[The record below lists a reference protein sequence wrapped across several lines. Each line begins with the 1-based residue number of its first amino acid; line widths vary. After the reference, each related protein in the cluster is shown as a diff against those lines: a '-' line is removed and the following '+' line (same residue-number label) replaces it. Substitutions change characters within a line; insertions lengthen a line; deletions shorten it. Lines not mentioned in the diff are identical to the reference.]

1 MKRIATKVCAC
12 ACALALA
19 ASGSAM
25 IGCSGSNSGNDGA
38 QQGATSQ
45 QAGYTFTDDLG
56 NQVTVSTH
64 GRVVAGMGSFANIWE
79 LAGGTLVGASS
90 DAFSDYHIESKAEK
104 VGDFS
109 SLNAESIIALNPD
122 FVILTGA
129 SSGRGGGVA
138 QTDLKDALQ
147 AAGIPVAYFNVTTF
161 DDYLR
166 MLKTCCDITGDAEA
180 YKDNGTEVAE
190 DIDAIKKKAEGK
202 SAGSVAVLT
211 TYSGGT
217 RVQASSTQ
225 TGTMLAELG
234 ASNIT
239 DADKSLLSDYSL
251 ESLVKADPDF
261 IFLLPMGD
269 SSEAAQKALKDQAT
283 ANPAW
288 KELTAVKEGRV
299 ITLEYDRFY
308 LVTCYTPNAQEGLKR
323 IEHRMSWDDAFRAH
337 LCSLDQKKPVI
348 ACGDLNVA
356 HQEIDLK
363 NPGPNRGNAGFSDQE
378 REKFTQLLAAGFTDT
393 FRYRNPDAVGAYSW
407 WSYRFNARKNN
418 AGWRIDY
425 FLVSDRIRDAVA
437 AAPIYHEIFGSDHCP
452 VGLELEEEA
461 LP

>member
-1 MKRIATKVCAC
+1 MKKIAQGTIAIS
-12 ACALALA
+12 CALAMGMGAFSLA
-19 ASGSAM
+19 
-25 IGCSGSNSGNDGA
+25 GCSSQTDSSASDNA
-38 QQGATSQ
+38 QATASASQ
-45 QAGYTFTDDLG
+45 ESYTFTDDLG
-56 NQVTVSTH
+56 REVTVASH
-64 GRVVAGMGSFANIWE
+64 NRVVAGMGSFANIWE
-79 LAGGTLVGASS
+79 LAGGTLVGASC

-190 DIDAIKKKAEGK
+190 DVDAIKKKAEGK

-217 RVQASSTQ
+217 RVQTSSTQ

-269 SSEAAQKALKDQAT
+269 SSEAAQKALKDQTT

-299 ITLEYDRFY
+299 ITLNPKLFLYK
-308 LVTCYTPNAQEGLKR
+308 PND
-323 IEHRMSWDDAFRAH
+323 SWDDAY
-337 LCSLDQKKPVI
+337 
-348 ACGDLNVA
+348 
-356 HQEIDLK
+356 E
-363 NPGPNRGNAGFSDQE
+363 
-378 REKFTQLLAAGFTDT
+378 
-393 FRYRNPDAVGAYSW
+393 
-407 WSYRFNARKNN
+407 
-418 AGWRIDY
+418 
-425 FLVSDRIRDAVA
+425 
-437 AAPIYHEIFGSDHCP
+437 
-452 VGLELEEEA
+452 ELYEA
-461 LP
+461 LYETPREQK

>member
-1 MKRIATKVCAC
+1 MKRIATKTFAC
-12 ACALALA
+12 MCALVLA
-19 ASGSAM
+19 TSGSAM
-25 IGCSGSNSGNDGA
+25 VGCSGNSSGNDGA

-45 QAGYTFTDDLG
+45 EAGYTFTDDLG
-56 NQVTVSTH
+56 NQVTVSSH
-64 GRVVAGMGSFANIWE
+64 DRVVAGMGSFANIWE

-109 SLNAESIIALNPD
+109 SLNAESIIALDPD

-129 SSGRGGGVA
+129 NSGRGGGVA
-138 QTDLKDALQ
+138 QTDLKDTLQ
-147 AAGIPVAYFNVTTF
+147 AAGIAVAYFNVTTF

-166 MLKTCCDITGDAEA
+166 MLKTCCDITGDTKA
-180 YKDNGTEVAE
+180 YEENGTNVAE
-190 DIDAIKKKAEGK
+190 NIAAIKKKAEGK

-269 SSEAAQKALKDQAT
+269 SSEAAQKALKDQTT

-299 ITLEYDRFY
+299 ITLNPKLFLYK
-308 LVTCYTPNAQEGLKR
+308 PNDN
-323 IEHRMSWDDAFRAH
+323 WDDAY
-337 LCSLDQKKPVI
+337 
-348 ACGDLNVA
+348 
-356 HQEIDLK
+356 E
-363 NPGPNRGNAGFSDQE
+363 
-378 REKFTQLLAAGFTDT
+378 
-393 FRYRNPDAVGAYSW
+393 
-407 WSYRFNARKNN
+407 
-418 AGWRIDY
+418 
-425 FLVSDRIRDAVA
+425 
-437 AAPIYHEIFGSDHCP
+437 
-452 VGLELEEEA
+452 ELYEA
-461 LP
+461 LYETPREQK

>member
-1 MKRIATKVCAC
+1 MKKIATKAC
-12 ACALALA
+12 ACMCALVLA
-19 ASGSAM
+19 TSGSAM
-25 IGCSGSNSGNDGA
+25 IGCSGSSSGGGA
-38 QQGATSQ
+38 QQSAASQ
-45 QAGYTFTDDLG
+45 EAGYTFTDDLG
-56 NQVTVSTH
+56 NQVTVSSH
-64 GRVVAGMGSFANIWE
+64 ERVVAGMGSFANIWE

-90 DAFSDYHIESKAEK
+90 DAFSDYHIKSDAEK

-138 QTDLKDALQ
+138 QTDLKDTLQ
-147 AAGIPVAYFNVTTF
+147 AAGIAVAYFNVTTF

-166 MLKTCCDITGDAEA
+166 MLKTCCDITGDTEA
-180 YKDNGTEVAE
+180 YEENGTDVAE
-190 DIDAIKKKAEGK
+190 GIDAIKNKTKGK

-269 SSEAAQKALKDQAT
+269 SDEAAQKALKDQTT

-288 KELTAVKEGRV
+288 NELSAVKKNRV
-299 ITLEYDRFY
+299 ITLDPKLFLYK
-308 LVTCYTPNAQEGLKR
+308 PNNN
-323 IEHRMSWDDAFRAH
+323 WDDAYE
-337 LCSLDQKKPVI
+337 
-348 ACGDLNVA
+348 DL
-356 HQEIDLK
+356 
-363 NPGPNRGNAGFSDQE
+363 
-378 REKFTQLLAAGFTDT
+378 
-393 FRYRNPDAVGAYSW
+393 Y
-407 WSYRFNARKNN
+407 
-418 AGWRIDY
+418 
-425 FLVSDRIRDAVA
+425 
-437 AAPIYHEIFGSDHCP
+437 
-452 VGLELEEEA
+452 EA
-461 LP
+461 LYEDQSEQK

>member
-1 MKRIATKVCAC
+1 MKKIATKAC
-12 ACALALA
+12 ACMCALVLA

-25 IGCSGSNSGNDGA
+25 VGCSGSSSGSGA
-38 QQGATSQ
+38 QQSAASQ
-45 QAGYTFTDDLG
+45 EVGYTFTDDLG
-56 NQVTVSTH
+56 NQVTVSSH
-64 GRVVAGMGSFANIWE
+64 ERVVAGMGSFANIWE

-90 DAFSDYHIESKAEK
+90 DAFSDYHIKSDAKK

-109 SLNAESIIALNPD
+109 SLNAETIIALNPD

-138 QTDLKDALQ
+138 QTDLKDTLQ
-147 AAGIPVAYFNVTTF
+147 AAGIAVAYFNVTTF

-166 MLKTCCDITGDAEA
+166 MLKTCCDITCDTEA
-180 YKDNGTEVAE
+180 YEENGTDVAE
-190 DIDAIKKKAEGK
+190 TIDAVKKKVEGK

-234 ASNIT
+234 ANNIA

-269 SSEAAQKALKDQAT
+269 SDEAAQKALKDQTT

-288 KELTAVKEGRV
+288 NELSAVKKNRV
-299 ITLEYDRFY
+299 ITLDPKLFLYK
-308 LVTCYTPNAQEGLKR
+308 PNNN
-323 IEHRMSWDDAFRAH
+323 WDDAY
-337 LCSLDQKKPVI
+337 K
-348 ACGDLNVA
+348 
-356 HQEIDLK
+356 
-363 NPGPNRGNAGFSDQE
+363 
-378 REKFTQLLAAGFTDT
+378 
-393 FRYRNPDAVGAYSW
+393 
-407 WSYRFNARKNN
+407 
-418 AGWRIDY
+418 
-425 FLVSDRIRDAVA
+425 
-437 AAPIYHEIFGSDHCP
+437 
-452 VGLELEEEA
+452 ELYEA
-461 LP
+461 LYEDQSEQK

>member
-1 MKRIATKVCAC
+1 MKKIVAKACAC
-12 ACALALA
+12 MCALALA

-25 IGCSGSNSGNDGA
+25 VGCSGNSSGSNGA
-38 QQGATSQ
+38 QQSAASQ
-45 QAGYTFTDDLG
+45 EVGYTFTDDLG
-56 NQVTVSTH
+56 NQVTVSSH
-64 GRVVAGMGSFANIWE
+64 ERVVAGMGSFANIWE

-90 DAFSDYHIESKAEK
+90 DAFSDYHIKSDAEK

-109 SLNAESIIALNPD
+109 SLNAETIIALDPD

-138 QTDLKDALQ
+138 QTDLKDTLQ
-147 AAGIPVAYFNVTTF
+147 AAGIAVAYFNVTTF

-166 MLKTCCDITGDAEA
+166 MLKTCCDITGDTEA
-180 YKDNGTEVAE
+180 YEENGADVAE
-190 DIDAIKKKAEGK
+190 NIDAIKNKTKGK

-239 DADKSLLSDYSL
+239 DVDKSLLSDYSL

-269 SSEAAQKALKDQAT
+269 SDEAAQKALEDQTT

-288 KELTAVKEGRV
+288 MELSAVKEGHV
-299 ITLEYDRFY
+299 ITLDPKLFLYK
-308 LVTCYTPNAQEGLKR
+308 PNNN
-323 IEHRMSWDDAFRAH
+323 WDDAY
-337 LCSLDQKKPVI
+337 
-348 ACGDLNVA
+348 
-356 HQEIDLK
+356 E
-363 NPGPNRGNAGFSDQE
+363 
-378 REKFTQLLAAGFTDT
+378 
-393 FRYRNPDAVGAYSW
+393 
-407 WSYRFNARKNN
+407 
-418 AGWRIDY
+418 
-425 FLVSDRIRDAVA
+425 
-437 AAPIYHEIFGSDHCP
+437 
-452 VGLELEEEA
+452 ELYEA
-461 LP
+461 LYEDQREQK

>member
-1 MKRIATKVCAC
+1 MRTSGSVIGSRNSKNERCRDRQRRANQDKENHMKRIATKACAC
-12 ACALALA
+12 LCALALA

-25 IGCSGSNSGNDGA
+25 VGCSGGSSSGNDGA
-38 QQGATSQ
+38 QKGATSQ
-45 QAGYTFTDDLG
+45 EAGYTFTDDLG
-56 NQVTVSTH
+56 NQVTVSSH
-64 GRVVAGMGSFANIWE
+64 ERVVAGMGSFANIWE
-79 LAGGTLVGASS
+79 LAGGTLIGASS
-90 DAFSDYHIESKAEK
+90 DAFSDYHIKSDAEK

-109 SLNAESIIALNPD
+109 SLNAESIIALDPA

-138 QTDLKDALQ
+138 QTDLKDTLQ
-147 AAGIPVAYFNVTTF
+147 AAGITVAYFSVTTF

-166 MLKTCCDITGDAEA
+166 MLKTCCDITGDTKA
-180 YKDNGTEVAE
+180 YEENGTEVAE

-269 SSEAAQKALKDQAT
+269 SDEAAQKALKDQT
-283 ANPAW
+283 TSNPAW
-288 KELTAVKEGRV
+288 KELTAVKKGRV
-299 ITLEYDRFY
+299 ITLDPKLFLYK
-308 LVTCYTPNAQEGLKR
+308 PNNN
-323 IEHRMSWDDAFRAH
+323 WDDAY
-337 LCSLDQKKPVI
+337 
-348 ACGDLNVA
+348 
-356 HQEIDLK
+356 E
-363 NPGPNRGNAGFSDQE
+363 
-378 REKFTQLLAAGFTDT
+378 
-393 FRYRNPDAVGAYSW
+393 
-407 WSYRFNARKNN
+407 
-418 AGWRIDY
+418 
-425 FLVSDRIRDAVA
+425 
-437 AAPIYHEIFGSDHCP
+437 
-452 VGLELEEEA
+452 ELYEA
-461 LP
+461 LYETPRKQK

>member
-38 QQGATSQ
+38 QQSATSQ

-64 GRVVAGMGSFANIWE
+64 ERVVAGMGSFANIWE

-225 TGTMLAELG
+225 TGAMLAELG

-269 SSEAAQKALKDQAT
+269 SSEAAQKALKDQTT

-299 ITLEYDRFY
+299 ITLNPKLFLYK
-308 LVTCYTPNAQEGLKR
+308 PNDN
-323 IEHRMSWDDAFRAH
+323 WDDAY
-337 LCSLDQKKPVI
+337 
-348 ACGDLNVA
+348 
-356 HQEIDLK
+356 E
-363 NPGPNRGNAGFSDQE
+363 
-378 REKFTQLLAAGFTDT
+378 
-393 FRYRNPDAVGAYSW
+393 
-407 WSYRFNARKNN
+407 
-418 AGWRIDY
+418 
-425 FLVSDRIRDAVA
+425 
-437 AAPIYHEIFGSDHCP
+437 
-452 VGLELEEEA
+452 ELYEA
-461 LP
+461 LYETPREQK